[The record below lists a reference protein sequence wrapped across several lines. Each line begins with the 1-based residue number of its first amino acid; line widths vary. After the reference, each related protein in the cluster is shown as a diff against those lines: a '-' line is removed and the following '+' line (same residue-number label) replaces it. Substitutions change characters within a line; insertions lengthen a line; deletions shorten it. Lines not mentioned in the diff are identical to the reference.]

1 MCKREGFSPN
11 FDSVTWNRLAHP
23 APTGRLR
30 GTLVSAPQP
39 THRDRGGQRGS
50 AERVGPGCCQL
61 ISLPL
66 LPRRF
71 QSLRDHPSTATC
83 PLSSFSASWVSCC
96 DSPGLADTRATQHQG
111 LEHFATANIPKAAAP
126 GSASPKQGNL
136 LGSQPRAGDNQRS
149 TDHHRDCLQK
159 CQKASLFFF
168 SEAPKPLFWARW
180 QPGARR
186 IPARPPARPETQWED
201 MGIASEPLPLS
212 ADVATRTKKRIS
224 SPRWKL
230 HPPSEAAASVFS
242 TAVTRHPRLPADG

>member
-159 CQKASLFFF
+159 CQKSQLSFFFPKHPSLFFGLAG
-168 SEAPKPLFWARW
+168 SQVRAGSPRGRQPAPKHNGRTWESLPSLFPSLQTWRLGRRKEFRHRVGSYILRAKQPPLFL
-180 QPGARR
+180 ARR
-186 IPARPPARPETQWED
+186 
-201 MGIASEPLPLS
+201 
-212 ADVATRTKKRIS
+212 
-224 SPRWKL
+224 
-230 HPPSEAAASVFS
+230 
-242 TAVTRHPRLPADG
+242 